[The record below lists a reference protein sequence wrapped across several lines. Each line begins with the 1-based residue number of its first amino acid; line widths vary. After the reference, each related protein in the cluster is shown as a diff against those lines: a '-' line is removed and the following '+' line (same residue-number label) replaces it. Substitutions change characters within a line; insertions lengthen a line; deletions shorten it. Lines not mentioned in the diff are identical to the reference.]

1 MSLGG
6 KTLGAHVRHPDLQR
20 AQAPLPHAPSV
31 LADPFSHRHGN
42 MLHVTP
48 TPYLRDLG
56 TTLVIVDEVH
66 NLSTDNPAGAQAASS
81 TESPQR
87 TSTPPFLLHRK

>member
-1 MSLGG
+1 
-6 KTLGAHVRHPDLQR
+6 
-20 AQAPLPHAPSV
+20 
-31 LADPFSHRHGN
+31 

-66 NLSTDNPAGAQAASS
+66 NLPTDNPAGAQAASALKVLS
-81 TESPQR
+81 EPRRHLSCYTERRPWR
-87 TSTPPFLLHRK
+87 TRSILLRL